1 MEKKK
6 DGGFD
11 VIDAALLVTNPL
23 LAIARGGSKI
33 VQRTK
38 DIVEEESLKN
48 ERRIKMNDFEDAYNK
63 KEYGKALEILESNKD
78 SWNDYFYYYYYSG
91 MCHWFLSR
99 EDENY
104 EDIRRL
110 EEQAAADFRQALD
123 YKDGA
128 SEKQLTE
135 IYYNLSS
142 SSSANPFDK
151 RRYLLAS
158 ASMQSEY
165 RKEASKEYNELSQ
178 KLKDED
184 SKESQCFK
192 NVEYSKRQFLFV
204 SSSLATGSFDDD
216 LQCVFA
222 IDELP
227 AIVKFSK
234 HPQPNTLYYAHP
246 ARNWYYLPFEGAEDA
261 LFNDKVR
268 DFCRLVQC
276 LGATEIKFE
285 SLKGRV
291 VEEETATDM
300 TIGAEGNY
308 KVVKASVEYQRKK
321 GRTKGNI
328 SKDQKQMVLQFS
340 PTKAPYV
347 PDDISWLSV
356 DQEWQ
361 SLVNQRREGNMLQY
375 KIRIS
380 SYKTMNLSTSRVDSV
395 HASCENLV
403 AKVKGNYSK
412 QRQGKFHRE
421 EETEW
426 EISVTFKSLEDLP
439 SMMDEVRME
448 RGIDDHRS
456 VAEISSYTEGE
467 IEYLNEYKEMVA
479 DGEISE
485 RDRRF
490 LNKIMNANGITPERA
505 KELEASLAAPSLTKE
520 EQEYLDEYREIIAEG
535 TISPRDQRYLDKL
548 KQTNGISESRAE
560 ELEAMA

>member
-6 DGGFD
+6 DDGFD
-11 VIDAALLVTNPL
+11 VVDAALLVTNPL

-33 VQRTK
+33 VKRTK
-38 DIVEEESLKN
+38 DIVEEDTHKK
-48 ERRIKMNDFEDAYNK
+48 ERRNKKNDFEDAYNK
-63 KEYGKALEILESNKD
+63 KEYEKALEILESNKD
-78 SWNDYFYYYYYSG
+78 TWNDCFYYYYYRG
-91 MCHWFLSR
+91 MCHWHLSK
-99 EDENY
+99 ENEND

-110 EEQAAADFRQALD
+110 KEQAVADFRQALE
-123 YKDGA
+123 YKNGA

-142 SSSANPFDK
+142 SASTDLFDK

-158 ASMQSEY
+158 MQSEY
-165 RKEASKEYNELSQ
+165 RTEASKEYNELSQ
-178 KLKDED
+178 KLKDAD
-184 SKESQCFK
+184 SKESQCLK

-204 SSSLATGSFDDD
+204 SSSTEAIAGRFDDK

-227 AIVKFSK
+227 AIAKFSN
-234 HPQPNTLYYAHP
+234 HPQPNMLYYAHP
-246 ARNWYYLPFEGAEDA
+246 AQNWYYLPYEGAEDA
-261 LFNDKVR
+261 LFKDKVN
-268 DFCRLVQC
+268 DFFRLVQC
-276 LGATEIKFE
+276 LGATEIKYE

-291 VEEETATDM
+291 AEKDTATDM
-300 TIGAEGNY
+300 TIGAEANY
-308 KVVKASVEYQRKK
+308 KAVKVSGEYQRKK
-321 GRTKGNI
+321 GRTQGNT
-328 SKDQKQMVLQFS
+328 SKRQEQRVLQFS

-356 DQEWQ
+356 DPEWQ
-361 SLVNQRREGNMLQY
+361 SLKKQRLEGNMLQY
-375 KIRIS
+375 SIRIS

-395 HASCENLV
+395 VASCENLG
-403 AKVKGNYSK
+403 AKVKGYYSK
-412 QRQGKFHRE
+412 QRQGKSHRE

-426 EISVTFKSLEDLP
+426 EISVTFKSLKDLP
-439 SMMDEVRME
+439 PMMDEVRME

-490 LNKIMNANGITPERA
+490 LNKIMNATGITPERA